1 MSQPRKPKGN
11 GKAAALAGNAQAP
24 PAMSLR
30 ARVAL
35 YHDPESGRYTAVLT
49 ALPGCITEGDT
60 REEALANLREA
71 LAGYL
76 MCTSGTFELFEGGM
90 VEEVDL

>member
-1 MSQPRKPKGN
+1 MSRPKKAIDN
-11 GKAAALAGNAQAP
+11 GKPVALAQAP
-24 PAMSLR
+24 PALGLR

-35 YHDPESGRYTAVLT
+35 YPDKERGGYTAVLT

-76 MCTSGTFELFEGGM
+76 MCTSGTFELFEGGV